1 MIENDRFSSSR
12 MNQVEKEYGKP
23 LSELLVQMQNDLGK
37 QGTCD
42 ALGISKASL
51 GYWNLRCGVRV
62 SAVAYLPETQY
73 DSVMEKKSS

>member
-1 MIENDRFSSSR
+1 
-12 MNQVEKEYGKP
+12 
-23 LSELLVQMQNDLGK
+23 MQNDLGK

-62 SAVAYLPETQY
+62 STVAYLPETQY
-73 DSVMEKKSS
+73 VSVMEKKSS

>member
-1 MIENDRFSSSR
+1 MLVNDRFSSSR

-51 GYWNLRCGVRV
+51 GYWNLRCGIRV
-62 SAVAYLPETQY
+62 STIAYLPETQY
-73 DSVMEKKSS
+73 VSVMDKSSG